1 MDRPDELLSNGPQA
15 ERLHRFAHDI
25 RNRIAG
31 MHQVLQQ
38 LAADTDR
45 AGLKELAEF
54 GEQQQFKALR
64 EVEEL
69 LDDLGVVRHLYEMP
83 CSTLALGTVVRRAMG
98 LVTHRL
104 DRKQQAIDMQ
114 VREGVL
120 VQGHEEQL
128 VELVAALLSNASKF
142 SVAGSTVHVSQSED
156 DGNVILHIRDEGVG
170 LTPGDVGMV
179 FQRYAWLSS
188 RSTAGEAQG
197 RSTLARA
204 REWARAMR
212 GDLKASSEG
221 AGQGS
226 TFSLT
231 LRAADLRKDA

>member
-31 MHQVLQQ
+31 MQQVLQQ
-38 LAADTDR
+38 LATDADSIEQ
-45 AGLKELAEF
+45 KELMEF

-69 LDDLGVVRHLYEMP
+69 LDDLGVVRHLHEMP
-83 CSTLALGTVVRRAMG
+83 CTKLVLGTVVQRAVG
-98 LVTHRL
+98 LINHRL
-104 DRKQQAIDMQ
+104 DRKQQAIDLQ
-114 VREGVL
+114 VQEGVH

-142 SVAGSTVHVSQSED
+142 SVAGSTVHVSQSVD
-156 DGNVILHIRDEGVG
+156 GGNVILHIRDEGVG
-170 LTPGDVGMV
+170 LSAGDLGMI

-204 REWARAMR
+204 RQWARAMG
-212 GDLKASSEG
+212 GDLNAYSEG
-221 AGQGS
+221 SGKGS
-226 TFSLT
+226 TFNLT
-231 LRAADLRKDA
+231 LRSANVRKDG